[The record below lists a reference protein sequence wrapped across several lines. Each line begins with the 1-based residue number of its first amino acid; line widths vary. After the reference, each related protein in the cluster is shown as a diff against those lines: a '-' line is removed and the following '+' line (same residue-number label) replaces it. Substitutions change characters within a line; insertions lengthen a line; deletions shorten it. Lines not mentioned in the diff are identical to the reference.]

1 VWPVGSLIN
10 LNASRKYGTLKSF
23 NQSLHFRWNRWRN
36 ECGDLRARP
45 KFEAIE
51 AQPERLDGDRL
62 LRLVQFIN
70 TVYGEV
76 ANVGQGD
83 VPVASFDG
91 LTFHEFCNRTDE
103 IAHAITL
110 PVIRPQREK

>member
-62 LRLVQFIN
+62 LRLVQLIN